1 MIVTRKYF
9 LFQTETPRLQS
20 TTSQFTAN
28 NQQKI
33 CISHALLNLIMA
45 LKSKVPNRVKDWKNF
60 EVEDKGKHV
69 HCAKEKLL
77 A

>member
-1 MIVTRKYF
+1 
-9 LFQTETPRLQS
+9 
-20 TTSQFTAN
+20 
-28 NQQKI
+28 
-33 CISHALLNLIMA
+33 
-45 LKSKVPNRVKDWKNF
+45 VPNRVKDWKNF